1 MIMSPFNLISKIE
14 LISQEGKKTLG
25 IIHDIIDN
33 KIYVSIPSDDKQFKI
48 LRVGDYINGIIYGEN
63 KATGFDA
70 ILTDRIIGDIPI
82 YELSFVGNF
91 SNIQRREFVRVL
103 CSIPIL
109 YSDNKYLL
117 NINDV
122 NDETRDSIQNIERY
136 LNSGVTSDISAGGL
150 RFSCNQDFHIGKKL
164 LLVFDI
170 DNDFIVTKGEIVY
183 KDIINSPTKAI
194 YIYGIQ
200 FLNIREDKRE
210 KIMNYVFVLM
220 RKNKLK

>member
-1 MIMSPFNLISKIE
+1 MSPFNLISKIE
-14 LISQEGKKTLG
+14 LITQEGKKTLG

-48 LRVGDYINGIIYGEN
+48 LRVGDYINGVIYGEN

-70 ILTDRIIGDIPI
+70 ILTDRIMGDTPI

-103 CSIPIL
+103 CTIPIL

-117 NINDV
+117 NINED
-122 NDETRDSIQNIERY
+122 NEMTKDSILNIQKY
-136 LNSGVTSDISAGGL
+136 LIRGMTSDISAGGL

-164 LLVFDI
+164 LLVFNI
-170 DNDFIVTKGEIVY
+170 DDDLIVSKGEIVY
-183 KDIINSPTKAI
+183 KDIINSPSKAI

-200 FLNIREDKRE
+200 FLNISEDKRE
-210 KIMNYVFVLM
+210 KIMNYVFILM